1 MPGKDCGD
9 TCSGHTAYDTSK
21 SSTAQDLGQQFSLQY
36 GDGSTV
42 SGEVYSDTVTIGGL
56 TASNQ
61 SVGAA
66 KQYSDGFSSKQFPPD
81 GLMGMAFEQI
91 SEYKAPPVFQTLVKE
106 QQVGSP
112 EFGFTL
118 LESGS
123 ELYLGG
129 VDKSKPS
136 GGLTFTAVMA
146 PGYWQIKFGGSNG
159 TSSNDTC
166 ATTVIYGDSATVKGI
181 YDKIPGAQDASST
194 AGQGL
199 FTIPCD
205 SVPDGI
211 TVTIEGKDFPISK
224 DSFSLGPVSDG
235 SKDCVGGLVADDSM
249 GFWIL
254 GDVFLRNVYTCM
266 SLCLTDL
273 ELFELTIVFFA

>member
-1 MPGKDCGD
+1 MCFLNIQAVDFDTGSSDLFLPGKDCGD

-36 GDGSTV
+36 GDGSTF

-112 EFGFTL
+112 EFGLTL
-118 LESGS
+118 L
-123 ELYLGG
+123 
-129 VDKSKPS
+129 
-136 GGLTFTAVMA
+136 
-146 PGYWQIKFGGSNG
+146 
-159 TSSNDTC
+159 
-166 ATTVIYGDSATVKGI
+166 
-181 YDKIPGAQDASST
+181 
-194 AGQGL
+194 
-199 FTIPCD
+199 
-205 SVPDGI
+205 
-211 TVTIEGKDFPISK
+211 
-224 DSFSLGPVSDG
+224 
-235 SKDCVGGLVADDSM
+235 
-249 GFWIL
+249 
-254 GDVFLRNVYTCM
+254 
-266 SLCLTDL
+266 
-273 ELFELTIVFFA
+273 